1 MADDTNSAIDGHTSK
16 IEAQKNGK
24 FQAYVDEEKVGHEVH
39 TEQEAKLMIERHLRG
54 EMDKQKAEPTVRSR
68 RLERKDG

>member
-1 MADDTNSAIDGHTSK
+1 MADIMDGHTSK
-16 IEAQKNGK
+16 IEAQVNGK
-24 FQAYVDEEKVGHEVH
+24 FQAYVDDGKVGHEVH

-54 EMDKQKAEPTVRSR
+54 EIDKQKGAEPTVRSR